1 MNNNNNNNKTNID
14 TGAVSL
20 SRAENK
26 ERYIKAMNNNNSNNK
41 TNIDTGAVSKAVPRG
56 KGLRGLVERVMSSIP
71 ERVDTN
77 LN

>member
-1 MNNNNNNNKTNID
+1 MNNNNNN
-14 TGAVSL
+14 
-20 SRAENK
+20 
-26 ERYIKAMNNNNSNNK
+26 NNK